1 MMGMK
6 EEEGIQWYE
15 KRRGKSVS
23 RSVVWTEVEMK
34 NRKIR
39 DRVMGSI
46 IHRRE
51 GDKEEAGVLRLRIT

>member
-1 MMGMK
+1 MK
-6 EEEGIQWYE
+6 RGEE
-15 KRRGKSVS
+15 S